1 MTAIPAAKAV
11 PMLGW
16 FSMVSTVAFTGGNC
30 GSGGVSGGGDFGGKG
45 CSCGGG
51 GGGSGGDDGDGT
63 AGEGDTGGKRNGSD
77 CGWPGGGFGSEGGA
91 SGGGVVGGALVS
103 DTVWVGAVTTRPV
116 RLATAAVRVLEIVL
130 TLTLF
135 AWSCTALL
143 RPCNHS

>member
-103 DTVWVGAVTTRPV
+103 TTVWVGAVTTRPV
-116 RLATAAVRVLEIVL
+116 RLATAAKRVVEIVL
-130 TLTLF
+130 ASTLL
-135 AWSCTALL
+135 AWACTALL
-143 RPCNHS
+143 WFCSVA